1 MSTALDLEQV
11 MNCICDL
18 KMALLFWLIS
28 NYT

>member
-18 KMALLFWLIS
+18 KMALFFSLIS